1 MYQTSVKSAGD
12 ECADVVLVSRKKLDR
27 SPATRL
33 VFYAGL
39 KASSS
44 LDAKK
49 RQAQVSIG
57 LKERN
62 NKKQTCTKSK
72 HKGKTKKNVELIEM
86 EHRND
91 AKKQKAKTMEKRR

>member
-1 MYQTSVKSAGD
+1 
-12 ECADVVLVSRKKLDR
+12 
-27 SPATRL
+27 
-33 VFYAGL
+33 
-39 KASSS
+39 
-44 LDAKK
+44 
-49 RQAQVSIG
+49 VSIG